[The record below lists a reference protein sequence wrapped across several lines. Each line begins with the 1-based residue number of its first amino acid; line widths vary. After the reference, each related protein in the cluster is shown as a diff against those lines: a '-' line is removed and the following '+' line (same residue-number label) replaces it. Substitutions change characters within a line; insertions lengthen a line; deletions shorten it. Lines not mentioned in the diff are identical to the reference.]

1 MQAGLCRMRTE
12 SLVAPSTPAGKRF
25 LDARDERPQTAPER
39 SSFLTETV
47 KGKMH
52 RRKPRKIAGVPQ
64 GAFLK
69 SDLFLWLNLQ
79 PAEFRL
85 RGFDRA
91 ILAGVDRD
99 LTRRPRE
106 RLLDDVN
113 AGSLI
118 VVVDLELLQSLDG
131 AQQRDAAAQGRVAS
145 GRTLSARRLHRD
157 ELEPP
162 GRARCC
168 LLQQARDVRA
178 MDQGGQR
185 RDQVDA
191 AVVLER
197 SRPTPCASSFMRS
210 PATSE
215 ISCACWRRPTN
226 QGLVAD
232 EPEGEADRENGQ
244 IRPSTKRSGYPR
256 CW

>member
-47 KGKMH
+47 NGQMH

-79 PAEFRL
+79 PACFRL

-118 VVVDLELLQSLDG
+118 VVVGLELLQ
-131 AQQRDAAAQGRVAS
+131 
-145 GRTLSARRLHRD
+145 
-157 ELEPP
+157 
-162 GRARCC
+162 RARSSATPPPKVEWHPGE
-168 LLQQARDVRA
+168 LYPRVGFIVTNL
-178 MDQGGQR
+178 
-185 RDQVDA
+185 
-191 AVVLER
+191 
-197 SRPTPCASSFMRS
+197 SRPAERVVVF
-210 PATSE
+210 
-215 ISCACWRRPTN
+215 
-226 QGLVAD
+226 
-232 EPEGEADRENGQ
+232 
-244 IRPSTKRSGYPR
+244 
-256 CW
+256 